1 MVAHNGAWTIEA
13 CYFELFLATWST
25 IKEANWCIG
34 MVRGS
39 RQGTAA
45 STVQSNMN
53 AIGGCKQFLNA

>member
-13 CYFELFLATWST
+13 CYFKLFLVTCST
-25 IKEANWCIG
+25 IKEANCYIG

-45 STVQSNMN
+45 STVQSNVN
-53 AIGGCKQFLNA
+53 AIGGCKQFFNA